1 MILHARGK
9 SGGILRGPLPEN
21 TTRASLLVAMLTLA
35 IYMAFIVDL
44 KVLTT
49 FKRRNTLYFWSILL
63 ASWGIMS
70 HSIGIILK
78 WFVGRCP
85 WTVNT
90 AFATFG
96 WWGMV
101 TGQSLVLYSRLH
113 LVVRDK
119 RVLRFV
125 LTMII
130 VDFLLFQVPTTVLTF
145 GSNQKDPGM
154 WLKIYNVYERIQ
166 LIVFTLQE
174 LIISSIYIRAAFRML
189 QPGDSAKT
197 KSTRKL
203 LIYLN
208 ILCIVLDI
216 IFVIQVYVGD
226 WVYKTGT
233 QSLAYA
239 IKLTIEFV
247 VLNKLM
253 DIYRLGPGSCASCF
267 RKFTYT
273 GQSPDPYAIPV
284 LASTKNQ
291 PGWVSVGSPPF
302 ASGHGLAGSEGG
314 GSWGAGRGGLRGSAG
329 GDNAFQHTDPS
340 RLYDMSP
347 SLPASPAP
355 PLRQGSMTMKPIS
368 PLSQTRFPPSSSSSP
383 PPSPSFPFHV
393 RFSSSSSSSSSPR
406 CQSREIALDLDAD
419 LDLDPD
425 MDRDLGHGRR
435 GVGSD
440 RYTRRYNLEGR
451 DGDVW
456 VTGAGTD
463 GARR

>member
-1 MILHARGK
+1 MALHERGE
-9 SGGILRGPLPEN
+9 SGGILRGPLPED
-21 TTRASLLVAMLTLA
+21 TTRTSLLVAMLTLA

-44 KVLTT
+44 KVLST

-63 ASWGIMS
+63 TSWGIMS
-70 HSIGIILK
+70 HSTGIILK

-113 LVVRDK
+113 LVVRDQ

-125 LTMII
+125 LTMVV

-145 GSNQKDPGM
+145 GSNQKNPGM
-154 WLKIYNVYERIQ
+154 WLKIYNIYERIQ

-174 LIISSIYIRAAFRML
+174 LIISMIYIRAAFKML
-189 QPGDSAKT
+189 QPGDSAKAEN
-197 KSTRKL
+197 TRKL

-208 ILCIVLDI
+208 ILCIVLDV

-239 IKLTIEFV
+239 IKLSIEFI

-267 RKFTYT
+267 RKFTLP
-273 GQSPDPYAIPV
+273 GQTADTYEPPTPGSAN
-284 LASTKNQ
+284 NQ
-291 PGWVSVGSPPF
+291 PGRHSVGSSPF
-302 ASGHGLAGSEGG
+302 AGGRGRAGSEGG
-314 GSWGAGRGGLRGSAG
+314 SCGSGRG
-329 GDNAFQHTDPS
+329 DPTTIFMGKVS
-340 RLYDMSP
+340 KKTKSTRSQSMTPPITAPSSP
-347 SLPASPAP
+347 PITMIEGA
-355 PLRQGSMTMKPIS
+355 RTTMKPSS
-368 PLSQTRFPPSSSSSP
+368 PLSQTRFPSSSAS
-383 PPSPSFPFHV
+383 PPSPPSPFHIH
-393 RFSSSSSSSSSPR
+393 FSPAPR
-406 CQSREIALDLDAD
+406 CQSREVPSSDPDLDPD
-419 LDLDPD
+419 LDLDTEL
-425 MDRDLGHGRR
+425 DRDLEYGWRGGRR
-435 GVGSD
+435 D
-440 RYTRRYNLEGR
+440 RYTRRYNPGDR
-451 DGDVW
+451 DRDLGV
-456 VTGAGTD
+456 VSV
-463 GARR
+463 RR